1 MRSFNSARL
10 FGLLGLLVILCLVFA
25 GASGQQRRGQGKVP
39 KTAPVT
45 VKKPSTESSCDGA
58 LDIVPSQPS
67 TFARKR
73 RPARVATP
81 PAVNVPEKKADGNAS
96 DDPNRF

>member
-1 MRSFNSARL
+1 MRSFNSARW
-10 FGLLGLLVILCLVFA
+10 FGFFGSLLILCLVCA
-25 GASGQQRRGQGKVP
+25 GASAQQRRGQSKVP

-45 VKKPSTESSCDGA
+45 VKKLSTESSCDGA

-73 RPARVATP
+73 RPTRVVTP
-81 PAVNVPEKKADGNAS
+81 PAVNIPEKKADGNA
-96 DDPNRF
+96 R